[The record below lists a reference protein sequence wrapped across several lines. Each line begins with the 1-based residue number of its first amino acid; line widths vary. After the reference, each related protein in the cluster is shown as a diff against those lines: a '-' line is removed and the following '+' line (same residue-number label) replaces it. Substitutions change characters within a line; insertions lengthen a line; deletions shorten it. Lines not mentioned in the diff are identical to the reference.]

1 MEMIETD
8 NLLTWLS
15 RSGYVWTY
23 ILNPLKLSNLTFSQK
38 AGGGTCVRTFLLLV
52 CVPLFCSDLYRKVWY
67 FCNAWGWYFHLRPN
81 INVPKYNLNQPD
93 DAEHHWFSIL
103 CLKTANFSDL
113 QCWSVNT
120 KSQILGRF
128 LLSYS
133 IEKSPPYSKM
143 KMLRKFC
150 GFPCSNP
157 ILTSY
162 RKIGNKNPRTRV
174 RISN

>member
-1 MEMIETD
+1 MKMIETD

-23 ILNPLKLSNLTFSQK
+23 ILNPLKLSNLAFSQK
-38 AGGGTCVRTFLLLV
+38 AGRGTCARTFLLLV

-81 INVPKYNLNQPD
+81 INVPKYNLNQ
-93 DAEHHWFSIL
+93 HHWFSIL

-128 LLSYS
+128 PLTLLD
-133 IEKSPPYSKM
+133 
-143 KMLRKFC
+143 
-150 GFPCSNP
+150 
-157 ILTSY
+157 
-162 RKIGNKNPRTRV
+162 RKIPPLFENEDVKKVLRVSMQQSYPYELSKSWKKNPRTRV
-174 RISN
+174 RILN